1 MGENMQMMT
10 GILVIFSCIITFSV
24 VYNSARIALSERGRE
39 LASLRIMGFTQTEI
53 ALILLGEQ
61 AILTLFAIP
70 VGIGFGLGLS
80 ALMVKAYDSELY
92 RLPFVISRATYGFT
106 TITVIIAGLI
116 SGFIIYR
123 QLQKLDLIAVLKT
136 RE

>member
-1 MGENMQMMT
+1 
-10 GILVIFSCIITFSV
+10 
-24 VYNSARIALSERGRE
+24 
-39 LASLRIMGFTQTEI
+39 
-53 ALILLGEQ
+53 
-61 AILTLFAIP
+61 
-70 VGIGFGLGLS
+70 
-80 ALMVKAYDSELY
+80 LY